1 MIIWL
6 ASYPKSG
13 NTWLRSLLAT
23 YYFSRDGLFN
33 FDILRNIDQFPSST
47 YFKKYKDLFLK
58 PESTSKYWILEQK
71 RINQYKKLKFFKT
84 HNALCKIDNN
94 SFTNSENTLGAIYI
108 IRDPRKVV
116 SSLAHHYQ
124 IDNDQAFKFMQNEKN
139 AIYQKEDNRYLGFNA
154 LFSWKFH
161 TLSWIECKK
170 FPVLTIR
177 YEDLENETFLT
188 FKKVFNFIND
198 ITKSK
203 KSFDREKA
211 KKTIRSCEFKKMQ
224 KLELENGFEE
234 AMIKKDTN
242 ERIKFFNLGKKN
254 NYKELLDSKLID
266 KMNFSF
272 QDQIEKYYDK

>member
-71 RINQYKKLKFFKT
+71 RINQNKKLKFFKT

-94 SFTNSENTLGAIYI
+94 SFTNSENTVGAIYI

-124 IDNDQAFKFMQNEKN
+124 IDNDQAFKFMQTEKN

-203 KSFDREKA
+203 KSFDIEKA
-211 KKTIRSCEFKKMQ
+211 KKAIRSCEFKKMQ

>member
-71 RINQYKKLKFFKT
+71 RINQYNKLKFFKT

-116 SSLAHHYQ
+116 SSIAHHYQ
-124 IDNDQAFKFMQNEKN
+124 IDNDQAFKFMQTEKN

-272 QDQIEKYYDK
+272 QDEIEKYYDK

>member
-23 YYFSRDGLFN
+23 YYFSKDGLFN
-33 FDILRNIDQFPSST
+33 FDILRNIDQFPSSAH
-47 YFKKYKDLFLK
+47 FKKYKDLFLK

-71 RINQYKKLKFFKT
+71 KINQDKKLKFFKT
-84 HNALCKIDNN
+84 HNALCKINN
-94 SFTNSENTLGAIYI
+94 NIFTNSENTLGAIYI
-108 IRDPRKVV
+108 IRDPRKIV

-124 IDNDQAFKFMQNEKN
+124 ISTDQAFKFMQTEKN

-161 TLSWIECKK
+161 ITSWIECKK

-177 YEDLENETFLT
+177 YEDLQNETFLT
-188 FKKVFNFIND
+188 FKKVLNFINE
-198 ITKSK
+198 IGKLK
-203 KSFDREKA
+203 KSFDREKV
-211 KKTIRSCEFKKMQ
+211 KKTIKSCEFKKMQ

>member
-71 RINQYKKLKFFKT
+71 RINQNKKLKFFKT

-94 SFTNSENTLGAIYI
+94 SFTNSENTVGAIYI

-124 IDNDQAFKFMQNEKN
+124 IDNDQAFKFMQTEKN

-272 QDQIEKYYDK
+272 QDQIKKYYD

>member
-71 RINQYKKLKFFKT
+71 RINQNKKLKFFKT

-94 SFTNSENTLGAIYI
+94 SFTNSENTVGAIYI

-124 IDNDQAFKFMQNEKN
+124 IDNDQAFKFMQTEKN

>member
-94 SFTNSENTLGAIYI
+94 SFTNSENTVGAIYI

-124 IDNDQAFKFMQNEKN
+124 IDNDQAFKFMQTEKN

>member
-71 RINQYKKLKFFKT
+71 RINQYKKLKFYKT
-84 HNALCKIDNN
+84 HNALCKINNN

-124 IDNDQAFKFMQNEKN
+124 IDNDQAFKFMQTEKN

-266 KMNFSF
+266 IMNFSF

>member
-71 RINQYKKLKFFKT
+71 RINQYKKLKFYKT
-84 HNALCKIDNN
+84 HNALCKINNN

-124 IDNDQAFKFMQNEKN
+124 IDNDQAFKFMQTEKN

-272 QDQIEKYYDK
+272 QDQIKKYYD

>member
-71 RINQYKKLKFFKT
+71 RINQNKKLKFFKT

-124 IDNDQAFKFMQNEKN
+124 IDNDQAFKFMQTEKN